1 MKASSTGSEL
11 NFNANDIIKLVFM
24 IGDIRL
30 KEEQT
35 GVAGDV
41 FILDA
46 SIATPANFAKFT
58 PAILKKLFVCI
69 QVSDKFMRCLHVQTK
84 RLIGS
89 PVVTFHLR
97 D

>member
-1 MKASSTGSEL
+1 MRITVMRACTDEDGL
-11 NFNANDIIKLVFM
+11 VFNVNDGIKLVLM

-46 SIATPANFAKFT
+46 SIVRAAYIAMFT
-58 PAILKKLFVCI
+58 PVILKKFFVCI
-69 QVSDKFMRCLHVQTK
+69 QVSDKFLRCLY
-84 RLIGS
+84 I
-89 PVVTFHLR
+89 P
-97 D
+97 DA